1 MTLMTLQTI
10 AAQEQSIAVAQ
21 IVKREKQERSLMP
34 EGLAAGL
41 TVQELASLLDYL
53 ESLAKAK

>member
-21 IVKREKQERSLMP
+21 IVKREKQERSWLP
-34 EGLAAGL
+34 EGLR
-41 TVQELASLLDYL
+41 VKERASLLDYL
-53 ESLAKAK
+53 KSLSKAK